1 MARAPH
7 DLLIANIL
15 AGPLVEL
22 APSFASVV
30 ADGGSLILAGL
41 LNTQVDKVVAAYRRN
56 GFLLAERRI
65 AAIGLVFAFVKGGAY
80 GYRRPIRASGRTS
93 QPPGDFEPG
102 SDYRPNPVLRPRHFG
117 RIHYA

>member
-1 MARAPH
+1 MARAPY

-56 GFLLAERRI
+56 GFFCLQNARI
-65 AAIGLVFAFVKGGAY
+65 AAIGLVFASSKGGAMA
-80 GYRRPIRASGRTS
+80 IVGRS
-93 QPPGDFEPG
+93 AHRGAHQPPGDFG
-102 SDYRPNPVLRPRHFG
+102 TW
-117 RIHYA
+117 